1 MEIIHSYGD
10 LKGGRWLRGNLH
22 THTTRSDGQCS
33 LQEVV
38 KNYASHGY
46 DFLSITD
53 HDLLAD
59 RELYESCADEAG
71 DMILIAGNEVTAN
84 GPHIVHVDADRLIEP
99 LEDRQDVIRQ
109 ISDNHGFAIIV
120 HPNAGG
126 DGADHCPIELMEQ
139 WEGYLGI
146 EILNSLRWSGEDA
159 YALNKWDILL
169 SQGRRVLGFA
179 NDDSHHPDMVAKG
192 WNVAYVK
199 DPSPQSVVAA
209 LTAGT
214 FYASCGVT
222 ITDIRVDGRHIE
234 IETEDAER
242 IIAIADAGGSHS
254 RCIDQVDDNV
264 MKVDFPEESLFVR
277 FECRGHGESFAWTQP
292 FYRKTS

>member
-1 MEIIHSYGD
+1 LKIIHPYGD
-10 LKGGRWLRGNLH
+10 LKGGQWLRGNLH

-38 KNYASHGY
+38 KDYASHGY

-53 HDLLAD
+53 HDLVAD
-59 RELYESCADEAG
+59 RELYETCADEAG
-71 DMILIAGNEVTAN
+71 DMILIPGNEISAN
-84 GPHIVHVDADRLIEP
+84 GPHMVHVDPDRMIEP
-99 LEDRQDVIRQ
+99 QEDRQNVIRQ
-109 ISDNHGFAIIV
+109 ISDSHGFAIIA
-120 HPNAGG
+120 HPNAW
-126 DGADHCPIELMEQ
+126 DRFDHCSIELMEQ
-139 WEGYLGI
+139 WEGYLGM
-146 EILNSLRWSGEDA
+146 EILNTLGWGGGHA
-159 YALNKWDILL
+159 YALNKWDMLL

-179 NDDSHHPDMVAKG
+179 NDDSHNPDMVAKA

-222 ITDIRVDGRHIE
+222 ITDIRVDGSHVV

-242 IIAIADAGGSHS
+242 ITAIANAGGFHS
-254 RCIDQVDDNV
+254 RRIDQVDDNV
-264 MKVDFPEESLFVR
+264 MKVDFPEENLFVR
-277 FECRGHGESFAWTQP
+277 FECWGRGESFAWTQP
-292 FYRKTS
+292 FYRNTK